1 MQLTQIIEETGIQ
14 NIQIRTKKRETHDAI
29 Q

>member
-1 MQLTQIIEETGIQ
+1 MQLTQIIEEAGIQ
-14 NIQIRTKKRETHDAI
+14 NIQIRMKKGGKHDAI